1 MVIFACFLKVDGRV
15 YKPKSETY
23 PFETGTT
30 TPRKRRGNS
39 TAYCTRI
46 RFNRSGQRVY
56 QETQTFDRK
65 QVGQA
70 WMKRR
75 EAELTTRGAMK
86 RITRKSVSIKQVIDR
101 CFDELE
107 MVIIT
112 LPCNVA

>member
-46 RFNRSGQRVY
+46 RFNRNGQPVY
-56 QETQTFDRK
+56 QETQTFDRRQIGK
-65 QVGQA
+65 A
-70 WMKRR
+70 WIEKR
-75 EAELTTRGAMK
+75 EAELTARGAMK
-86 RITRKSVSIKQVIDR
+86 RINRKSFSIKQVIDR

-107 MVIIT
+107 KV
-112 LPCNVA
+112 